1 MANDTTNNGYKN
13 THFPGD
19 VSVSRNVN
27 IGGTLTQQGSAHIK
41 GSVKIDG
48 WLDAKNIK
56 GDLVNKGLFENKE
69 RLKKALPKPKSGWYA
84 LVLDHSDDKAVFK
97 PKIYLAKSG
106 EWCSTEQYFD
116 GIYIDYD
123 YYDEKLKS
131 LGYTFLDDATPT
143 TKPQPITT
151 DSKVFYIAT
160 EEGEYSNF
168 GLGNISELSII
179 KSDGGT
185 WKTEGL
191 GVPLNLFESVL
202 KSSQTYYTT
211 DNDAGIMSNFNQ
223 STNESSVIS
232 TSGLGYWGV
241 IANFNKP
248 ITIHSAL
255 SVATFSSMPKVGAQD
270 LRYIRPNGSTII
282 LSPEEN
288 ENYILITIDSKF
300 KAIIVETEN
309 LDKRITNIEESLASY
324 TNLAPDLRN
333 GIYKL
338 VNSGLVF
345 ASSDSYKTIQVDVNS
360 GDTYLYRA
368 VLAETSDIAAV
379 CFTNDNS
386 EIIAPLYR
394 VSTANKGNIAKG
406 VVKVPEGV
414 TKITFTTTVNDD
426 NPIFAKIDG
435 LLNVQEE
442 LNKIQ
447 KNIDNYEPIL
457 DVIDVKSKNL
467 YNGKYIDALI
477 NTGGGI
483 QYIDNYATTEL
494 IPILPNHYY
503 YLSGRNKTTTTS
515 IRCVDAE
522 GKSLKV
528 LAAATGEEYSQYYY
542 MPNATATGAQSNGQF
557 KTPNDAVAV
566 QFIIKSPNTNSDAF
580 NNVMLEDVG
589 VEYDPTFE
597 PSPYE
602 PYELKAFIKEDALPE
617 EVIENITGQNKR
629 KAPRILLIGSSH
641 GMNTISQV
649 PWMFYRN
656 GYDEVY
662 VGNVYLGSFMIQEL
676 AQRIALGQSL
686 SYQAFKDGAWGKDRG
701 NLVMNDLLN
710 KEWDVIIL
718 QRSANTCQKWG
729 VAESTSFGYVVD
741 YITSYVKETKLKTP
755 RILFNSGF
763 SDGKANTTEQ
773 IMSTAL
779 QCKDEYGVEIIPN
792 AYALANARNTW
803 MKSIGTTGYLC
814 YDKQHLDYGIG
825 CWLAGATLYE
835 AVMRPLGES
844 IECVSGYGTQQ
855 EQYVFT
861 TAANAENYT
870 EPTEKMIRVAKDC
883 VLAAFNANE
892 LNTELETKYKY
903 KNQVKV
909 FPGWANIEGPDANTK
924 CIPDNGAYSI
934 TFSIWSG
941 SYIDDT
947 KAQPV
952 IVKMGD
958 ADITDTAYTVNSDN
972 RGGTISISNVTD
984 DIVVII
990 QTTRD
995 DPNNHPA

>member
-1 MANDTTNNGYKN
+1 MKIIDNTPIENFDTDWGDPDGTGMKEKSLEQVQKFIKKKFAEIRAIYEEASQKLKLLENIMSVTNN
-13 THFPGD
+13 
-19 VSVSRNVN
+19 
-27 IGGTLTQQGSAHIK
+27 
-41 GSVKIDG
+41 
-48 WLDAKNIK
+48 
-56 GDLVNKGLFENKE
+56 
-69 RLKKALPKPKSGWYA
+69 
-84 LVLDHSDDKAVFK
+84 
-97 PKIYLAKSG
+97 
-106 EWCSTEQYFD
+106 
-116 GIYIDYD
+116 
-123 YYDEKLKS
+123 
-131 LGYTFLDDATPT
+131 
-143 TKPQPITT
+143 
-151 DSKVFYIAT
+151 
-160 EEGEYSNF
+160 
-168 GLGNISELSII
+168 I
-179 KSDGGT
+179 KSYL
-185 WKTEGL
+185 E
-191 GVPLNLFESVL
+191 
-202 KSSQTYYTT
+202 SSQIYYTT

-223 STNESSVIS
+223 SSGESSVIS
-232 TSGLGYWGV
+232 TFGLDFWGV
-241 IANFNKP
+241 IVNFNKP
-248 ITIHSAL
+248 ITVHSAL
-255 SVATFSSMPKVGAQD
+255 AVATFSSVPKVGAKN
-270 LRYIRPNGSTII
+270 LRYIRPAGTTIVI
-282 LSPEEN
+282 SPEDN
-288 ENYILITIDSKF
+288 ENYLLITVEGKF
-300 KAIIVETEN
+300 KSIISEIDNIDNRIQRIENSVTHYVNQVADLTEGFYR
-309 LDKRITNIEESLASY
+309 LKDSGGLAF
-324 TNLAPDLRN
+324 
-333 GIYKL
+333 I
-338 VNSGLVF
+338 
-345 ASSDSYKTIQVDVNS
+345 SSAGYKTTLLDVNY
-360 GDTYLYRA
+360 GETYKYKAALSEA
-368 VLAETSDIAAV
+368 SDIASI
-379 CFTNDNS
+379 CFTNENS
-386 EIIAPLYR
+386 DIIAPLYR
-394 VSTANKGNIAKG
+394 GNATDKGNIVSG
-406 VVKVPEGV
+406 IVKVPEGA
-414 TKITFTTTVNDD
+414 TKIAFTTTVNDN

-467 YNGKYIDALI
+467 YPGKYIDRAYI
-477 NTGGGI
+477 NPGGSINYG
-483 QYIDNYATTEL
+483 DNFATTEL
-494 IPILPNHYY
+494 IPVLPNHYY

-528 LAAATGEEYSQYYY
+528 LAAATGEEYSQSYY
-542 MPNATATGAQSNGQF
+542 MPNATATGAQPNGQF

-589 VEYDPTFE
+589 DVYDPTFE

-602 PYELKAFIKEDALPE
+602 PYELKSCIKEDALPE
-617 EVIENITGQNKR
+617 EMIKNITGQNKR

-741 YITSYVKETKLKTP
+741 YITKYVKEYELKTP

-763 SDGKANTTEQ
+763 ADGSAKTTEN
-773 IMSTAL
+773 IMNTAL
-779 QCKDEYGVEIIPN
+779 MAKNEYNVEIIPN

-803 MKSIGTTGYLC
+803 LKNIGTTGYLC
-814 YDKQHLDYGIG
+814 YDNQHLDYGIG

-835 AVMRPLGES
+835 VVMRPLGGS
-844 IECVSGYGTQQ
+844 IECVSGYGTQE

-861 TAANAENYT
+861 AAATAACYT

-995 DPNNHPA
+995 DPSNHPA

>member
-1 MANDTTNNGYKN
+1 M
-13 THFPGD
+13 
-19 VSVSRNVN
+19 
-27 IGGTLTQQGSAHIK
+27 
-41 GSVKIDG
+41 SVKYNPFTGELEQDQ
-48 WLDAKNIK
+48 LSEAVAK
-56 GDLVNKGLFENKE
+56 GGLVKNASISGENLE
-69 RLKKALPKPKSGWYA
+69 IEFNASVEPVSIPVSAL
-84 LVLDHSDDKAVFK
+84 FK
-97 PKIYLAKSG
+97 P
-106 EWCSTEQYFD
+106 EN
-116 GIYIDYD
+116 
-123 YYDEKLKS
+123 YYDK
-131 LGYTFLDDATPT
+131 
-143 TKPQPITT
+143 
-151 DSKVFYIAT
+151 
-160 EEGEYSNF
+160 EEVDKKIDTIECQIYH
-168 GLGNISELSII
+168 
-179 KSDGGT
+179 T
-185 WKTEGL
+185 
-191 GVPLNLFESVL
+191 
-202 KSSQTYYTT
+202 SS
-211 DNDAGIMSNFNQ
+211 NDAGIMSNFNQ
-223 STNESSVIS
+223 STGKSSVIS
-232 TSGLGYWGV
+232 TSGLDFWGV
-241 IANFNKP
+241 IVNFNKP

-255 SVATFSSMPKVGAQD
+255 AVATFSSIPEVGAKD
-270 LRYIRPNGSTII
+270 LRYIRSNGSTTI

-288 ENYILITIDSKF
+288 ENYILITIDSKY
-300 KAIIVETEN
+300 KAITVETEN
-309 LDKRITNIEESLASY
+309 IDKRITNIEESLAGY
-324 TNLAPDLRN
+324 TNLALNLRN
-333 GIYKL
+333 GFYKL
-338 VNSGLVF
+338 ANSGTLVF
-345 ASSDSYKTIQVDVNS
+345 VSSDSYKTMQMDVNS
-360 GDTYLYRA
+360 GDAYLYRA

-394 VSTANKGNIAKG
+394 GSTANKGNIAKG
-406 VVKVPEGV
+406 IVKVPEGA
-414 TKITFTTTVNDD
+414 TKIAFTTTVNDD
-426 NPIFAKIDG
+426 SPIFVKIDG

-457 DVIDVKSKNL
+457 DVIEVKSKNL

-477 NTGGGI
+477 NIGGGI
-483 QYIDNYATTEL
+483 QYIDNYATTEP

-566 QFIIKSPNTNSDAF
+566 QFIIKSPNTNSDTF

-589 VEYDPTFE
+589 DVYDPTFE
-597 PSPYE
+597 PSPYK

-656 GYDEVY
+656 GYDDLY

-676 AQRIALGQSL
+676 AQRIALGLTL
-686 SYQAFKDGAWGKDRG
+686 SYQAFKDGAWGKDKG
-701 NLVMNDLLN
+701 NLAMNDLLN

-741 YITSYVKETKLKTP
+741 YITKYVKEYDLKTP

-763 SDGKANTTEQ
+763 SDGSAKTTEN
-773 IMSTAL
+773 IMNTAL
-779 QCKDEYGVEIIPN
+779 MAKNEYGVEIIPN

-803 MKSIGTTGYLC
+803 LKNIGTTGYLC
-814 YDKQHLDYGIG
+814 YDNQHLDYGIG

-844 IECVSGYGTQQ
+844 IECVSGYGSQQ

-903 KNQVKV
+903 KNQVKM
-909 FPGWANIEGPDANTK
+909 FPGWATIEGADADTK
-924 CIPDNGAYSI
+924 CVADNGSYNI
-934 TFSIWSG
+934 TFTIWNG
-941 SYIDDT
+941 SYFDDSVDS
-947 KAQPV
+947 PV

-958 ADITDTAYTVNSDN
+958 TDITDIAYTQNEDS
-972 RGGTISISNVTD
+972 RGGSINISNITD
-984 DIVVII
+984 DVYII
-990 QTTRD
+990 IMTTRN
-995 DPNNHPA
+995 PINPPA

>member
-1 MANDTTNNGYKN
+1 MKIIDNTPIENFDTDWGDPDGTGMKEKSKEQVQKFIKKKFAEIRAIYEEASPKLKLLENIMSVTNN
-13 THFPGD
+13 
-19 VSVSRNVN
+19 
-27 IGGTLTQQGSAHIK
+27 
-41 GSVKIDG
+41 
-48 WLDAKNIK
+48 
-56 GDLVNKGLFENKE
+56 
-69 RLKKALPKPKSGWYA
+69 
-84 LVLDHSDDKAVFK
+84 
-97 PKIYLAKSG
+97 
-106 EWCSTEQYFD
+106 
-116 GIYIDYD
+116 
-123 YYDEKLKS
+123 
-131 LGYTFLDDATPT
+131 
-143 TKPQPITT
+143 
-151 DSKVFYIAT
+151 
-160 EEGEYSNF
+160 
-168 GLGNISELSII
+168 I
-179 KSDGGT
+179 KSYL
-185 WKTEGL
+185 E
-191 GVPLNLFESVL
+191 
-202 KSSQTYYTT
+202 SSQIYYTT

-223 STNESSVIS
+223 STGESSVIS
-232 TSGLGYWGV
+232 TFGLDFWGV
-241 IANFNKP
+241 IVNFNKP

-255 SVATFSSMPKVGAQD
+255 AVATFSSIPEVSAKN
-270 LRYIRPNGSTII
+270 LRYIRPTGSTII

-309 LDKRITNIEESLASY
+309 LDKRITNIEESLAGY
-324 TNLAPDLRN
+324 TNLALNLRN
-333 GIYKL
+333 GFYRL
-338 VNSGLVF
+338 ANSGTLVF
-345 ASSDSYKTIQVDVNS
+345 VSSDLYKTIQVDVNS
-360 GDTYLYRA
+360 GDIYKYKAALSEA
-368 VLAETSDIAAV
+368 SDISSV
-379 CFTNDNS
+379 CFTNENS
-386 EIIAPLYR
+386 EIVAPLYR
-394 VSTANKGNIAKG
+394 GNTANKGNIVSG
-406 VVKVPEGV
+406 IVKVPEGA
-414 TKITFTTTVNDD
+414 TKIAFTTTINDT
-426 NPIFAKIDG
+426 NPILAKIG
-435 LLNVQEE
+435 ELLDIQEE
-442 LNKIQ
+442 LNDLH
-447 KNIDNYEPIL
+447 NSFNTFTPIL

-467 YNGKYIDALI
+467 YPGKYIDRALI
-477 NTGGGI
+477 STGGGI
-483 QYIDNYATTEL
+483 GYADNYATTEL
-494 IPILPNHYY
+494 IPIEPNHYY
-503 YLSGRNKTTTTS
+503 CLSGRTKNTTNS

-522 GKSLKV
+522 GKTLRV
-528 LAAATGEEYSQYYY
+528 LAAATGEEYGPYYY
-542 MPNATATGAQSNGQF
+542 MPNATATGTQLNGQF
-557 KTPNDAVAV
+557 KTPANAVAV
-566 QFIIKSPNTNSDAF
+566 QFIIKSPNTNSDTF

-617 EVIENITGQNKR
+617 DVIKNITGNSR

-656 GYDEVY
+656 GYDDVY

-676 AQRIALGQSL
+676 AQRIALGLTL
-686 SYQAFKDGAWGKDRG
+686 SYQAFKDGAWGKDKG
-701 NLVMNDLLN
+701 NLAMNDLLN

-718 QRSANTCQKWG
+718 QRSASTCQKWG

-741 YITSYVKETKLKTP
+741 YITKYVKEYDLKTP

-763 SDGKANTTEQ
+763 SDGSAKTTEN
-773 IMSTAL
+773 IMNTAL
-779 QCKDEYGVEIIPN
+779 MAKNEYGVEIIPN

-803 MKSIGTTGYLC
+803 LKNIGTTGYLC
-814 YDKQHLDYGIG
+814 YDSQHLDYGIG

-995 DPNNHPA
+995 DPSNHPA